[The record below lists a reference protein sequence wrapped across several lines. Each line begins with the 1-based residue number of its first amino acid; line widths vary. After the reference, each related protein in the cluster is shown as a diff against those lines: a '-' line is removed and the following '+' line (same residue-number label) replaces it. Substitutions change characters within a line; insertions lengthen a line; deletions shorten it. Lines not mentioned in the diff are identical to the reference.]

1 MTNNPTTITLTSEA
15 ANAIPAE
22 ALREFLEAHGC
33 RAREWASGEIRVDV
47 PPERPRHKGEE
58 DA

>member
-1 MTNNPTTITLTSEA
+1 MDNPTTITLTSEA

-33 RAREWASGEIRVDV
+33 RAREWESGEIRVDV
-47 PPERPRHKGEE
+47 PAESGRGSTGGE
-58 DA
+58 

>member
-1 MTNNPTTITLTSEA
+1 MTNNPTTITLTPKA

-22 ALREFLEAHGC
+22 ALRKFLDQHGC

-47 PPERPRHKGEE
+47 PAESGRSSTGGE
-58 DA
+58 

>member
-1 MTNNPTTITLTSEA
+1 MTNNPTTITLTPEA

-22 ALREFLEAHGC
+22 ALREFLEQHGC

-47 PPERPRHKGEE
+47 PPERPQHKGEE